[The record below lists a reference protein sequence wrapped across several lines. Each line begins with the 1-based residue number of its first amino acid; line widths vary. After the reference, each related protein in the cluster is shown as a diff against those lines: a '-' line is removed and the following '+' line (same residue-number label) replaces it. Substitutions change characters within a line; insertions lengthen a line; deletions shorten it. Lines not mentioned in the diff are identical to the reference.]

1 MRTQALTEADGSP
14 WRVWG
19 REETGLPEGFPGVLW
34 HCGETRLLGVGVEGR
49 GLGRRFFHNPGNKH
63 CSSDQGGSH

>member
-19 REETGLPEGFPGVLW
+19 REETGLPEDFPGVLW
-34 HCGETRLLGVGVEGR
+34 HCGETRLLGVYI
-49 GLGRRFFHNPGNKH
+49 P
-63 CSSDQGGSH
+63 